1 MLFSKAA
8 TSQPSKSQISRE
20 GNMNKKLN
28 ATLSQALFALLSPR
42 FLTDEKTAV
51 MNRGSKKSIAGS
63 RLYLALASLLLLA
76 AQPLCAQTKTSTSFA
91 QVTSRFTNEGSTQIN
106 VKMPANIQAETLSAM
121 LNGKDVTSSFSSVEC
136 DGGVCVQAN
145 LKSAEGLQDGK
156 NVLSVIAKK
165 NDGALVSGRLRFAG
179 TTRIASARA
188 AIASPRAIQANATN
202 GLPTL
207 SSFLPP
213 AVAFNTVGT
222 GGYTVGKPWL
232 QIGTQNTYPAET
244 TSYTCQ
250 KPNLYTVIVL
260 DRQTLA
266 EQTSAPESSPQCIDN
281 GADLKAYLSTNVT
294 SSDLVIVGSNQSV
307 NSDANVTP
315 HQLDTSDI
323 GGRAYNCLKLTDCNK
338 LPSTTVTSQ
347 DIPLGYMAIGVGGAA
362 SGTAY
367 ENYFVGAN
375 IPWWTVVPNA
385 YGMLVE
391 DANGNYNFQ
400 TSRAVEYT
408 VMPNDPNNGN
418 VSTIS
423 VGTVPGD
430 PYNSA
435 GVLTKT
441 YRPPV
446 SVTSNGLWMLRLQ
459 RSTLFSEPKDLP
471 PPPPPVENQDA
482 CPQTSKS
489 KDGKTA
495 YFNSCGMFYDTGDS
509 NAATAAAA
517 YQSLMADLENAD
529 PSELVFLVSIGN
541 QPGYPDTNG
550 QKLIPVE
557 LANAFSSLG
566 GTPETLTSLSTPGGT
581 YSYVGCSGCGNS
593 LGGHVVISTNLQA
606 QQGQN
611 GYIHGLLQPNLNGI
625 FWPTQ
630 ASLDQP
636 DTDGAP
642 TTDFTMQ
649 EVGAAE
655 PVEWPE
661 QSATQK
667 LTAGSYTAD
676 STDGQNAA
684 YYYMSYQLITQYYI
698 VGAQGDYVDDIHY
711 YFTGGNNTFLDYHT
725 FDPANLPF
733 PGAPSTCY
741 PWSNRYGVQ
750 TCFTQNDFN
759 AVRAQMHNE
768 IVYLTNVLQ
777 FMVTGSTNL
786 KDVVASGNS
795 SAAVAL
801 INAAASVK
809 GSTLQ
814 PPPATPVKSNVSNI
828 LNLVGNVVSVGAA
841 IASGG
846 LTNETGEAAK
856 LAVKVIGPS
865 AGVITGAFGIASSA
879 TGGLQ
884 TGGGP
889 APLPSKDYTFLTTI
903 GDLSSNTL
911 QQTFTAGFD
920 VGLDTILGDWYKLS
934 VIGPKITDTAQVGF
948 QAPTQASQLVGTLQ
962 IGQASQRNFYMAL
975 LPIDYSVQHYTY
987 WWGQFGAT
995 NYPDMGARTD
1005 ETPGYCNTWYFNE
1018 PAPSTINLVSKS
1030 YFSYSNEG
1038 PTNFAFWYLD
1048 GTQVTIPA
1056 PVDWFI
1062 LASSAAPSNPGSGSQ
1077 RIQLLDSQV
1086 ASTLFDA
1093 AQLNIPMDAFLDK
1106 GGPMASVWW
1115 DSATNGFDHFPANQ
1129 TCSFYV
1135 AGKYGNSYPP
1145 NGSVGGPKSNPVTV
1159 TLNIPATGVLGDN
1172 IALKATAAVA
1182 SAPVTSG
1189 TISFQDGST
1198 ALGQAALDG
1207 TGTATLTVNTL
1218 ALGQHTISASF
1229 LATPQ
1234 YTASSPLTAS
1244 LTIYANDPDLALLLS
1259 AASVTVTSGAT
1270 SSPLNLQVTS
1280 KWGLAGPVVF
1290 TCAGLPKGASC
1301 NFAPSQ
1307 VTLTAGSSAT
1317 TSLTV
1322 TSTKQAAELRSSLG
1336 VFAAVIL
1343 PLQLLWW
1350 RRKGSAIRFLCAML
1364 MVGALGL
1371 LSGCA
1376 GRTAAPVTQ
1385 PTANTVLVT
1394 ATAGNISRSVP
1405 INLTVQ

>member
-1 MLFSKAA
+1 MNNFKLKLAIAIFYLVQIKMVLGQ
-8 TSQPSKSQISRE
+8 TQPSAHPSQIVV
-20 GNMNKKLN
+20 
-28 ATLSQALFALLSPR
+28 ATTPASGSVTVQ
-42 FLTDEKTAV
+42 LT
-51 MNRGSKKSIAGS
+51 I
-63 RLYLALASLLLLA
+63 
-76 AQPLCAQTKTSTSFA
+76 
-91 QVTSRFTNEGSTQIN
+91 
-106 VKMPANIQAETLSAM
+106 PADVQRDTLSAN
-121 LNGKDVTSSFSSVEC
+121 LNGNDISSQFAAVTCPQGNCEQATLAVA
-136 DGGVCVQAN
+136 DGLN
-145 LKSAEGLQDGK
+145 DSK
-156 NVLSVIAKK
+156 NVLSVIARR
-165 NDGALVSGRLRFAG
+165 NDGSLVSRRTRFAG
-179 TTRIASARA
+179 TVRIASARA
-188 AIASPRAIQANATN
+188 GIASPQAIHANAVS

-213 AVAFNTVGT
+213 AIAFNTVET

-232 QIGTQNTYPAET
+232 QIGTQTTYPADT
-244 TSYTCQ
+244 TSFTCQ
-250 KPNLYTVIVL
+250 NPNRYTLIVL
-260 DRQTLA
+260 DRRTLVEKTA
-266 EQTSAPESSPQCIDN
+266 APESSPQCIDN
-281 GADLKAYLSTNVT
+281 GVDLKTYLSTKVT
-294 SSDLVIVGSNQSV
+294 SSDLVIVGSNQGID
-307 NSDANVTP
+307 SDATVAP

-323 GGRAYNCLKLTDCNK
+323 GGTAYNCISATDCK
-338 LPSTTVTSQ
+338 SLPSTTVTSQ
-347 DIPLGYMAIGVGGAA
+347 DIPRGYMAIGVGGAA
-362 SGTAY
+362 GGTAY
-367 ENYFVGAN
+367 ENYYVPN
-375 IPWWTVVPNA
+375 NPWWPVVPNA

-400 TSRAVEYT
+400 TSRVVEYT
-408 VMPNDPNNGN
+408 VVPNDPNNSN

-430 PYNSA
+430 PYNSK

-446 SVTSNGLWMLRLQ
+446 STTSNGMWLLRLQ
-459 RSTLFSEPKDLP
+459 RSTLFSIPLDLP
-471 PPPPPVENQDA
+471 APPPPVDDKDA
-482 CPQTSKS
+482 CPQTSTS
-489 KDGKTA
+489 TDGKTA
-495 YFNSCGMFYDTGDS
+495 YFNSCGQFYDTGDS
-509 NAATAAAA
+509 DAATATKA
-517 YQSLMADLENAD
+517 YTSLMGDLESVD

-550 QKLIPVE
+550 HKLIPVG
-557 LANAFSSLG
+557 LANAFSNMG
-566 GTPETLTSLSTPGGT
+566 GTPETLTSLSTYGST
-581 YSYVGCSGCGNS
+581 YSYVGCKAACGNS
-593 LGGHVVISTNLQA
+593 LGGHVVISTNLQP

-611 GYIHGLLQPNLNGI
+611 GYIHGLLQPNLNGL

-636 DTDGAP
+636 GTDGKP

-649 EVGAAE
+649 EVGATE

-661 QSATQK
+661 LSTTQK
-667 LTAGSYTAD
+667 LTGSYTAD

-684 YYYMSYQLITQYYI
+684 YFYISNQLITQHYI
-698 VGAQGDYVDDIHY
+698 VGAQGDYLDDIHY

-733 PGAPSTCY
+733 PGSPSNPCY

-795 SAAVAL
+795 SAALAL

-841 IASGG
+841 IATGG
-846 LTNETGEAAK
+846 LSIEASDAAK
-856 LAVKVIGPS
+856 AAINVIGPS
-865 AGVITGAFGIASSA
+865 AGIITGTFGIASSV

-884 TGGGP
+884 SGGGP

-934 VIGPKITDTAQVGF
+934 VIGPKITDTSQAGF

-975 LPIDYSVQHYTY
+975 LPINYSVQHYTY
-987 WWGQFGAT
+987 WWGQSGAT

-1005 ETPGYCNTWYFNE
+1005 NDPAYCNTWYLNE

-1030 YFSYSNEG
+1030 YFSYSDEG
-1038 PTNFAFWYLD
+1038 PTKFAFWYGD
-1048 GTQVTIPA
+1048 GTQVANPA
-1056 PVDWFI
+1056 PIDWFI
-1062 LASSAAPSNPGSGSQ
+1062 LASSATPSNAGSGSQ
-1077 RIQLLDSQV
+1077 RIQLLDTQV

-1093 AQLNIPMDAFLDK
+1093 AQLNIPMDAFLDQ

-1115 DSATNGFDHFPANQ
+1115 DSATNGFDHFAADQ

-1135 AGKYGNSYPP
+1135 AGKYGSV
-1145 NGSVGGPKSNPVTV
+1145 NGGGHLGGPGANAVRL
-1159 TLNIPATGVLGDN
+1159 TLSTPGTAVLGDDV
-1172 IALKATAAVA
+1172 ALKVTAGVAGAAV
-1182 SAPVTSG
+1182 PSG

-1207 TGTATLTVNTL
+1207 TGTATLTVNNL
-1218 ALGQHTISASF
+1218 ALGPHTISASF

-1234 YTASSPLTAS
+1234 YTASSPVTAS
-1244 LTIYANDPDLALLLS
+1244 LTIYANDPALTLSTS
-1259 AASVTVTSGAT
+1259 AANLMVTSGSI
-1270 SSPLNLQVTS
+1270 SSPLTLQVTS
-1280 KWGLAGPVVF
+1280 KWGLAGPVIF
-1290 TCAGLPKGASC
+1290 TCSGLPKGTSC
-1301 NFAPSQ
+1301 NFAPAQ
-1307 VTLTAGSSAT
+1307 VTLTNGSTAT
-1317 TSLTV
+1317 TSLTI
-1322 TSTKQAAELRSSLG
+1322 TSTKQTAELRSSIGL
-1336 VFAAVIL
+1336 FAAMIL
-1343 PLQLLWW
+1343 PLQLLWL
-1350 RRKGSAIRFLCAML
+1350 RRKRLAIQLLCAML
-1364 MVGALGL
+1364 IVGTLGL
-1371 LSGCA
+1371 FSGC
-1376 GRTAAPVTQ
+1376 GGSSTAPVTH
-1385 PTANTVLVT
+1385 PASSTVLVT
-1394 ATAGNISRSVP
+1394 ATAGNVSRSIP